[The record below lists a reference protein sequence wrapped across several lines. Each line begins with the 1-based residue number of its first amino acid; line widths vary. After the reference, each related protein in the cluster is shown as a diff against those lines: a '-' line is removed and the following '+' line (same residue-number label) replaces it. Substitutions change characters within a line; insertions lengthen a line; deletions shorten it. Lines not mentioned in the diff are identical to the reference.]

1 MVHSNIHDASKHIRE
16 YHKGTPPEDTMYL
29 IAQRRENER
38 MIRVTRIVAKRKGWS
53 GEREVLARSVHEAG
67 AGLIDLSKGAAL
79 GLM

>member
-38 MIRVTRIVAKRKGWS
+38 VIRVTRIVAKRKHQ
-53 GEREVLARSVHEAG
+53 ENPKLLTEVHCG
-67 AGLIDLSKGAAL
+67 
-79 GLM
+79 